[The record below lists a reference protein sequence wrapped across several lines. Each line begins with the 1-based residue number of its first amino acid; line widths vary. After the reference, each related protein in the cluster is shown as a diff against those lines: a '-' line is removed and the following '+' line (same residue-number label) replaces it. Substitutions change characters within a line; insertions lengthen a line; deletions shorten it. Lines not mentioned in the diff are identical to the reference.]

1 SGCKRCPLAVQL
13 NVLLEVLSMARLPA
27 IIPVSDLRQDAAR
40 VLSDVRKSSE
50 PVFIT
55 QRGRAT
61 AVLMSLDV
69 FERSQAERELLL
81 LLARGE
87 KEIAAGVGHSLEQ
100 VLAEAEALLS
110 DG

>member
-1 SGCKRCPLAVQL
+1 
-13 NVLLEVLSMARLPA
+13 MAKIPS

-40 VLSDVRKSSE
+40 VLKKTRSSDE

-61 AVLMSLDV
+61 AVLMSIEA
-69 FERSQAERELLL
+69 FERSANEREVLR

-87 KEIAAGVGHSLEQ
+87 KEIAGGVGHDLDS
-100 VLAEAEALLS
+100 VLAEADELLAE
-110 DG
+110 G

>member
-1 SGCKRCPLAVQL
+1 
-13 NVLLEVLSMARLPA
+13 MAKIPS

-40 VLSDVRKSSE
+40 VLKQARSSDE

-61 AVLMSLDV
+61 AVLMSIHAY
-69 FERSQAERELLL
+69 ERSTSERELLL

-87 KEIAAGVGHSLEQ
+87 KEIASGHGHDLDG
-100 VLAEAEALLS
+100 VLAEADKLLAEE
-110 DG
+110 

>member
-1 SGCKRCPLAVQL
+1 
-13 NVLLEVLSMARLPA
+13 MAKIPA

-40 VLSDVRKSSE
+40 VLKDVKKSSE

-61 AVLMSLDV
+61 AVLMSLDAY
-69 FERSQAERELLL
+69 ERSEAERELLL

-87 KEIAAGVGHSLEQ
+87 KETAAGSGHSLDQ
-100 VLAEAEALLS
+100 VLAEADSLPAE
-110 DG
+110 G

>member
-1 SGCKRCPLAVQL
+1 
-13 NVLLEVLSMARLPA
+13 MAKVPA

-40 VLSDVRKSSE
+40 VLNDVRKSSD

-69 FERSQAERELLL
+69 FERSETERELLL
-81 LLARGE
+81 QLVRGE
-87 KEIAAGVGHSLEQ
+87 KEIAAGIRHSLDQ
-100 VLAEAEALLS
+100 VLAEADSILS
-110 DG
+110 KT

>member
-1 SGCKRCPLAVQL
+1 
-13 NVLLEVLSMARLPA
+13 MAKVPA

-40 VLSDVRKSSE
+40 VLNDVKQSSK

-61 AVLMSLDV
+61 AVLMSLDAY
-69 FERSQAERELLL
+69 ERSEAERELLL

-87 KEIAAGVGHSLEQ
+87 KEIVAGIGHALDQ
-100 VLAEAEALLS
+100 VLAEADALLS
-110 DG
+110 KG